1 MWEPSITW
9 TSMYPEALTGG
20 SQIVSY
26 KKVTEMSQLHCFQP
40 RIELGT
46 CSTGEP
52 ACDSLTVG
60 DPETDTLIDQLSIV
74 THGEYTALLSS
85 APLIWLKYDT
95 FTVKRC
101 LNHAI
106 NNPA

>member
-1 MWEPSITW
+1 
-9 TSMYPEALTGG
+9 MYPEVLTGG

-40 RIELGT
+40 RIKLGT

-60 DPETDTLIDQLSIV
+60 EPETDTLIDQLSIV
-74 THGEYTALLSS
+74 THGEYTALLSY
-85 APLIWLKYDT
+85 APLI
-95 FTVKRC
+95 
-101 LNHAI
+101 
-106 NNPA
+106 